1 MIRANAEGPITT
13 ITLDRPVA
21 RNAFTI
27 AHWNALCAAAR
38 AVGSNAHVVILRSKV
53 PATFCAGAD
62 LKEMA
67 ELIADEA
74 ARVRFRT
81 AMRAAIEAV
90 ASISC
95 PVIVAVDGDC
105 FGAGVALALAGDLIV
120 AGDRARFATTPAK
133 LGIGYPREDVARLA
147 ARIGPGQAGRMLFTA
162 QPIPADEAAKLGL
175 AELRAPDA
183 SIAADACARTIAA
196 NAPDALRLLKR
207 TLADPEDPALDTR
220 FDAAFAGKAFAKRLA
235 AFQDR
240 PR

>member
-1 MIRANAEGPITT
+1 MIQVTADGPITT
-13 ITLDRPVA
+13 IALDRPAA

-27 AHWNALCAAAR
+27 ASWDALCAAAR
-38 AVGSNAHVVILRSKV
+38 AIGDDAHVVILRSSV
-53 PATFCAGAD
+53 PGTFCAGAD

-67 ELIADEA
+67 ALTVDEA
-74 ARVRFRT
+74 ARVRFRL

-90 ASISC
+90 ASIAC
-95 PVIVAVDGDC
+95 PVVVAVDGDC

-147 ARIGPGQAGRMLFTA
+147 ARIGPGQAGRLLYTA
-162 QPIPADEAAKLGL
+162 EPILADEAAALGL

-183 SIAADACARTIAA
+183 SIAAEACARTIAA

-207 TLADPEDPALDTR
+207 TLADPADPALDTP
-220 FDAAFAGKAFAKRLA
+220 FDEAFGNDAFAKRLA